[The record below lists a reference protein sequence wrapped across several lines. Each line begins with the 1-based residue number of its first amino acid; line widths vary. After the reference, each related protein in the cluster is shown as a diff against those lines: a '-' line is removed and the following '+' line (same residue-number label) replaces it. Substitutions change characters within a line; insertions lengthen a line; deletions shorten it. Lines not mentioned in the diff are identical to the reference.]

1 MTTLPEA
8 LEAFPLLPDWESRF
22 EHLIELAAVLPP
34 MPGALQTDE
43 NKVRG
48 CTSQVWMLVGWNGTG
63 DDAKLNLH
71 LESDAMIVRGLLV
84 LVWLA
89 YNGKTR
95 AEMAQIDLPTLLKPT
110 GLLTQLSPN
119 RRNGFASVLATL
131 KELAKG

>member
-8 LEAFPLLPDWESRF
+8 LSAFPLLPDWESRF
-22 EHLIELAAVLPP
+22 EHLIELGNVLPP
-34 MPGALQTDE
+34 MPAALRTEE

-63 DDAKLNLH
+63 DGAKLNLH
-71 LESDAMIVRGLLV
+71 VDSDAMIVRGLLA

-95 AEMAQIDLPTLLKPT
+95 AEMAEIDLPALLNPT
-110 GLLTQLSPN
+110 GLLGQLSPN

-131 KELAKG
+131 KALANP

>member
-1 MTTLPEA
+1 MTTLHEA

-22 EHLIELAAVLPP
+22 EYLIDLSKTLPP
-34 MPGALQTDE
+34 MPAALQTEE

-48 CTSQVWMLVGWNGTG
+48 CTSQVWMLVSWNGTG
-63 DDAKLNLH
+63 EGATLNLN
-71 LESDAMIVRGLLV
+71 LESDAMIVRGLLA

-95 AEMAQIDLPTLLKPT
+95 AEMAQIDLPELLKPT
-110 GLLTQLSPN
+110 GLLSQLSPN

-131 KELAKG
+131 KELSRD